1 MSASRTRRAPSSCRC
16 RTRVSSAATAT
27 GTLRARPSAFRTPG
41 AEASGRLPAWVPPHL
56 AGHFRAGRL
65 GSVPAKQRGRAELL
79 TRLAEAE
86 FRPDRAHTEDE
97 VSETLA
103 RYSGDPSA
111 LRRYCVEYRVL
122 TSERDGSGYRL
133 GGDAGRVRVLGGL
146 RHRRPGPATDEGPHP
161 GSPGRAFGRRCRS
174 GDVSRPCRAG
184 ASAVRVAQATSVRY
198 ISGGSFE
205 AASVS
210 RSHRVRRVP

>member
-1 MSASRTRRAPSSCRC
+1 METHPALEALADPARLRLFARLVLGERIENAPRAQLVPLLHAGLVRRDGD
-16 RTRVSSAATAT
+16 

-65 GSVPAKQRGRAELL
+65 GSVPAKQRTRAELL

-86 FRPDRAHTEDE
+86 FRPGRAYTEDE

-103 RYSGDPSA
+103 RYTGDPSA

-122 TSERDGSGYRL
+122 TRERDGSGYRL
-133 GGDAGRVRVLGGL
+133 GEAG
-146 RHRRPGPATDEGPHP
+146 T
-161 GSPGRAFGRRCRS
+161 RA
-174 GDVSRPCRAG
+174 AY
-184 ASAVRVAQATSVRY
+184 ASSVA
-198 ISGGSFE
+198 
-205 AASVS
+205 
-210 RSHRVRRVP
+210 